1 GVVCQP
7 RKSGPPSPP
16 NLGRPARYLIGRRLR
31 AILII
36 YVSMLIITHVVAF
49 YFLLRPLVSKEWAT
63 EIVDTLKAGDLT
75 CPTSLPHLPTR
86 PSVQARS
93 RLPKLG
99 SLAASASVTTPK
111 LAPSLWCRMRLSR
124 FS

>member
-1 GVVCQP
+1 
-7 RKSGPPSPP
+7 
-16 NLGRPARYLIGRRLR
+16 RYLDWASPTRRVHSDDHARGRVLF
-31 AILII
+31 
-36 YVSMLIITHVVAF
+36 VASTGQQG
-49 YFLLRPLVSKEWAT
+49 VGNGV
-63 EIVDTLKAGDLT
+63 VDTLKAGDLT
-75 CPTSLPHLPTR
+75 CPISLPHLPTR

-111 LAPSLWCRMRLSR
+111 LAPSLRCRMRLSR